1 MKLDVDYKN
10 LLKKS
15 SESVIFL
22 AIVLKNQR
30 IKGENSKIPNP
41 ELYFFQ
47 KSYALHFR
55 SDNYLVLVLISIS
68 LTTLST
74 PLSLVL
80 NELTHGGP
88 KSRSLKI
95 GSYIKP

>member
-10 LLKKS
+10 LFKKS

-22 AIVLKNQR
+22 AILLKNQR
-30 IKGENSKIPNP
+30 TKSENSK
-41 ELYFFQ
+41 LFFFQ
-47 KSYALHFR
+47 KAYALHFR

-80 NELTHGGP
+80 NELSHGGP